1 MISFQRVKT
10 PTAAAA
16 FFIDHLAEADNHLQ
30 MLGQRTVTY
39 VNNRMQQEHSRL
51 DHLAHRIPML
61 FFLVK
66 TRQGAVI
73 DRLEQQMLSLMR
85 QQLSQARYRLE
96 LLQGRTLPAITQKL
110 NTEKHR
116 LEQYNLRLK
125 AVDPQIILQR
135 GYSLTTL
142 HGKAIRDASMIK
154 DGDTIETRFAK
165 GSVTSIVQSQQQNH
179 HA

>member
-1 MISFQRVKT
+1 M
-10 PTAAAA
+10 
-16 FFIDHLAEADNHLQ
+16 
-30 MLGQRTVTY
+30 TY

-61 FFLVK
+61 FSLVK

-73 DRLEQQMLSLMR
+73 DRLEQQMFSLMR
-85 QQLSQARYRLE
+85 QQLSRARYRLE
-96 LLQGRTLPAITQKL
+96 LLHGRTLPALTQKL

-116 LEQYNLRLK
+116 LEQYDLRLK

-142 HGKAIRDASMIK
+142 HGKAIRDAAVIK
-154 DGDTIETRFAK
+154 EGDTIVTRFAK
-165 GSVTSIVQSQQQNH
+165 GSVSSIVQSHQQNH